1 MGRSTAGRSGRERMP
16 RVNELLR
23 EVLAEN
29 LERIADSDERIGLL
43 TLTAVDCDPDLRHAK
58 VLFDELSPEVM
69 EALSE
74 RRVALQRALS
84 REVRLRRTPQ
94 LSFAVDPVVESARR
108 VEEALARARRSSSQP
123 D

>member
-1 MGRSTAGRSGRERMP
+1 MP